1 MNAKKHLP
9 ELRLDKT
16 KLKVFS
22 GFDDSESDLIEWYR
36 NSTLTE
42 RLQHIERLR
51 RLNYGVRA
59 TGHIQRV
66 IRVVK

>member
-1 MNAKKHLP
+1 MTAKKDIP

-16 KLKVFS
+16 KIRVMTFAEKEAEEIEYWKNTSLK
-22 GFDDSESDLIEWYR
+22 
-36 NSTLTE
+36 E